1 MELMDRLI
9 DIIESRVALNAD
21 VQVGILSQ
29 EPKAVCFRLTPST
42 FREAYLDR
50 GRVCHMSF
58 QILVKD
64 NDQQTAIRMINDITN
79 VLDRLTEH
87 DITLTEGRFIQC
99 EVYTLPNF
107 VEKTE
112 HDEYVYT
119 ALFNAEYEQGGK

>member
-9 DIIESRVALNAD
+9 DVIESRVALNAA

-50 GRVCHMSF
+50 GRVYRMSF

-64 NDQQTAIRMINDITN
+64 NDQQNAIRVINDITH
-79 VLDRLTEH
+79 VLDRLTEQ
-87 DITLTEGRFIQC
+87 DIALTEGRFVQC

-112 HDEYVYT
+112 HDEYIYT
-119 ALFNAEYEQGGK
+119 ALFNAEYERRGE